1 VPWLA
6 AGAGHGLHLR
16 KGGEVSEDKVGYVV
30 FYDTQGDGLS
40 APPWGI
46 HVCWGEAE
54 LQDEVSRV
62 FNEIEPEGGYT
73 LDDIVILRIDE
84 SFDLKVKRET
94 RTTDETW
101 VEIGKRS

>member
-1 VPWLA
+1 MNE
-6 AGAGHGLHLR
+6 G
-16 KGGEVSEDKVGYVV
+16 KFGYVV
-30 FYDTQGDGLS
+30 FYDLGGEGLS

-62 FNEIEPEGGYT
+62 FNEIEPEEYT
-73 LDDIVILRIDE
+73 LNDIVILRIDE

-94 RTTDETW
+94 RTIDETW
-101 VEIGKRS
+101 VEIERKA